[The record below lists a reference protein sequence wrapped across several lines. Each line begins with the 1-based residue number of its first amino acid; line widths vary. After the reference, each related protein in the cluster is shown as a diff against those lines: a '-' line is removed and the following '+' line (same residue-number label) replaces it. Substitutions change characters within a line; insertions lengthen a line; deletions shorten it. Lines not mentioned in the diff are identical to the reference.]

1 MIAPMVPNSRASR
14 ASPNVWKEFDVKSY
28 AFLFWAYNIVWAAI
42 AGYLLLTFLKVRKLD
57 RRLDLLERR
66 SRGND

>member
-1 MIAPMVPNSRASR
+1 MQ
-14 ASPNVWKEFDVKSY
+14 SY
-28 AFLFWAYNIVWAAI
+28 AFLFWAYNIVWAVI

-66 SRGND
+66 SREVE